1 MARLYADENFPLPA
15 VQALR
20 ASGHDVVTLQETG
33 QGGRSL
39 TDEEVLSAA
48 STEGR
53 AVFTMDR
60 KHFIALHARRPDH
73 GGIIVCTF
81 DPDFIALER
90 RIDEAVGA
98 EPKLSG
104 KLVRIRRP
112 QR

>member
-20 ASGHDVVTLQETG
+20 ASGHDIVTLQETG
-33 QGGRSL
+33 QGGRAF

-48 STEGR
+48 ATEDR
-53 AVFTMDR
+53 AVLTMDR
-60 KHFIALHARRPDH
+60 KHFIALHARRPEH
-73 GGIIVCTF
+73 RGIIVCTF
-81 DPDFIALER
+81 DPDFIALGR

-98 EPKLSG
+98 EPKLPG
-104 KLVRIRRP
+104 KLMRVRRP